1 MLWLWK
7 FCTENIT
14 SLKFIYT
21 TITAT
26 AAWGSGSG
34 SPGPL
39 WTLPMVL
46 TTVHILYRG
55 LKHSQTLVV
64 RVCQCA
70 CASSEG
76 YISCHVNRQ
85 CFCSTMSFTRGSA
98 QKMNEC
104 HIVRIWS
111 KRTVT
116 FVNIS
121 QTVLKIFYP
130 KHYTIF
136 NYFISPCVSG

>member
-1 MLWLWK
+1 MLVLA
-7 FCTENIT
+7 
-14 SLKFIYT
+14 LKVTF
-21 TITAT
+21 
-26 AAWGSGSG
+26 
-34 SPGPL
+34 L
-39 WTLPMVL
+39 VML
-46 TTVHILYRG
+46 T
-55 LKHSQTLVV
+55 
-64 RVCQCA
+64 
-70 CASSEG
+70 
-76 YISCHVNRQ
+76 VNV
-85 CFCSTMSFTRGSA
+85 FVPMSFTRGSA

-136 NYFISPCVSG
+136 NYFTSPCVSG